1 MVRSVTLFVGER
13 ALFFGNLVSA
23 AVGAALVAVFSAHAA
38 ASQGVEGSLLPIFVV
53 AGTSLVIVPR
63 QPWCEVL
70 SSASS
75 TTLIAAASG
84 LGALLVD
91 AGGWL
96 GLWPVIGADSLL
108 VMWAGA
114 SIAGMATFSML
125 RSARQ
130 CSRPLRLAI
139 VGSAGSASDLASE
152 ASRSRPGWYDVVGCV
167 RDAGAGLG
175 VQDGRVLGE
184 IGDLSAIVSSYQ
196 LDLLVLA
203 PGASRLR
210 VYDAL
215 ASTCLVSAVPVVD
228 LADFYERAFGH
239 VPVRAI
245 NSCWFQHVL
254 AMDRAPN
261 QRPSK
266 RAADIVVATGLGI
279 AFAPLLVALIFL
291 IRRDGGPALFRQ
303 LRIGEGGRP
312 FMILKL
318 RTMRVQDQPE
328 ACWTARQDPRITP
341 LGRIL
346 RATHVDE
353 LPQLLNVLR
362 GEMSIIGPRPE
373 QPALARHLVELVPH
387 YQPRHMLKPGIAG
400 WAQGRCGYAGSED
413 GSIWKVSHDLYYL
426 RHHSLRF
433 DFAILIE
440 TLYAML
446 LGDRLPSAVRSM
458 PSIDDSAAQAILQL
472 PSLESAVSTESSPI
486 GLEAVARA
494 ITPVASKPT
503 E

>member
-1 MVRSVTLFVGER
+1 MVRSITLFAGDR
-13 ALFFGNLVSA
+13 ALFLGNLVSA
-23 AVGAALVAVFSAHAA
+23 GVGAALVGILSAHAA
-38 ASQGVEGSLLPIFVV
+38 ASRGVEGSLLPILVV
-53 AGTSLVIVPR
+53 ACTTLVIVPR

-70 SSASS
+70 SSASG

-84 LGALLVD
+84 LAALLVG
-91 AGGWL
+91 AGAWL

-108 VMWAGA
+108 MMWAGA
-114 SIAGMATFSML
+114 SIAGVVTFSML

-139 VGSAGSASDLASE
+139 VGSAGSASDLARE
-152 ASRSRPGWYDVVGCV
+152 ASRSRPGWYEVVGCV

-175 VQDGRVLGE
+175 EDGGRVLGE
-184 IGDLSAIVSSYQ
+184 IADLSAIITTYQ

-215 ASTCLVSAVPVVD
+215 ASTCLVSAVPIVE

-254 AMDRAPN
+254 AMDRAPS

-266 RAADIVVATGLGI
+266 RAADIVVATALGI
-279 AFAPLLVALIFL
+279 ASGPLLALLIVL
-291 IRRDGGPALFRQ
+291 IRHDGGPALFRQ

-318 RTMRVQDQPE
+318 RTMRVQDRPQ
-328 ACWTARQDPRITP
+328 ACWTAQQDPRITP

-373 QPALARHLVELVPH
+373 QPALAQHLVELVPH
-387 YQPRHMLKPGIAG
+387 YQPRHMVKPGIAG

-426 RHHSLRF
+426 RHRSIRF

-440 TLYAML
+440 TVYAML
-446 LGDRLPSAVRSM
+446 LGDRLRSAVRSV
-458 PSIDDSAAQAILQL
+458 PSIDDSAAQAILQR
-472 PSLESAVSTESSPI
+472 PSLESAVSTESSPM

-494 ITPVASKPT
+494 ITTVVSEPT